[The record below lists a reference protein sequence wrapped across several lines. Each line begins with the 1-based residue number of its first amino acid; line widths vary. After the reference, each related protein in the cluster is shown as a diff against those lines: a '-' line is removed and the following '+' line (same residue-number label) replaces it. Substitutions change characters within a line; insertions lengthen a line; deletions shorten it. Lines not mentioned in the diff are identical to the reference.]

1 MYEKLIKKANQ
12 YFEKAMKTKNLE
24 LKLFYLS
31 ASKGYEEKALNLTI
45 GEA

>member
-1 MYEKLIKKANQ
+1 MYEKLIKKANF
-12 YFEKAMKTKNLE
+12 YFNKALKTKDLN